1 MLNDL
6 TSRMEAI
13 VKKLKGEG
21 KLNEDNI
28 KAVLREIRIALLE
41 ADVNYKIVKDFI
53 SEVREKALGAE
64 VMKSL
69 TPGQQMV
76 KIVHQELVRLMG
88 ENKLELKL
96 HNNRISKI
104 LVVGLQGS
112 GKTTFCAKLANYLR
126 KKGNKPILAACD
138 IHRPAAVH
146 QLQTLGKQID
156 IPVVY
161 DSSNNVSKI
170 ASFALTEADKNLHN
184 VVVFDTAGRMHV
196 DNEMMKE
203 VKDLKNQVKPDYIF
217 FVTDAMTGQDAINA
231 ASEFNNQLEFDAVI
245 LTKLDGDTRGG
256 AALSVRAVTGK
267 PIIFAGIGEKIG
279 DIEVFHADRMA
290 SRILGMGDILTLIE
304 KAEASMDMEKA
315 ERMSKRLKK
324 NIFTLNDFYE
334 QLQQMKKMGPMD
346 QILKMMPGINSKML
360 DQVDVSDKDTKRI
373 EAIISSMTDREREH
387 PDIIN
392 GSRRKRIA
400 AGSGTDIQ
408 SVNRLLKQFDQMK
421 IMIKKINQGG
431 LPKGA
436 MGLMK

>member
-279 DIEVFHADRMA
+279 DIEEFHADRMA